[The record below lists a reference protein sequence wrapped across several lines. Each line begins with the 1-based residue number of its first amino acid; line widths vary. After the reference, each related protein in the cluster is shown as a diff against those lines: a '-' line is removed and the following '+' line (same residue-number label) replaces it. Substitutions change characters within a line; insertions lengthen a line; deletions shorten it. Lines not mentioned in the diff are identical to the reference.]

1 MKEPENDFLVYNG
14 IPAPD
19 GEDSVDH
26 VCRMLSEN
34 SPVLCPRLHALVV
47 MLARD
52 TIAGAE
58 QYRCNASSLVA
69 MANTRSRMGHRI
81 CRFYIQTVRSAG
93 RRWVFRSEEELMGP
107 LFQPLADCVDEYRP
121 CGQAASSLASAL
133 AQTRGTRRRQRPTR
147 KGTVSWGT
155 QSTSISR
162 IFRTLR
168 PHIVDTPSLRTRFK
182 FPKSLV
188 YLYFLALVVL

>member
-47 MLARD
+47 ILARD

-121 CGQAASSLASAL
+121 CGPSGFL
-133 AQTRGTRRRQRPTR
+133 TDFRPR
-147 KGTVSWGT
+147 PDSWDSPETKADPERHCELGNAEY
-155 QSTSISR
+155 QYISH
-162 IFRTLR
+162 L
-168 PHIVDTPSLRTRFK
+168 SN
-182 FPKSLV
+182 
-188 YLYFLALVVL
+188 A